1 MKEAK
6 IYINGKEVASGIH
19 QLTAVP
25 LTAVPQT
32 ADDKMQVPQ
41 LEKFEMTVKLLPEAS
56 RALEQLIENAK
67 MKIPTKR
74 VNKELSF

>member
-6 IYINGKEVASGIH
+6 IYINGKEVASCIH

-25 LTAVPQT
+25 LTA
-32 ADDKMQVPQ
+32 DDKMQVSQ
-41 LEKFEMTVKLLPEAS
+41 SEKFEMTVKLSPEAS

>member
-25 LTAVPQT
+25 LTA
-32 ADDKMQVPQ
+32 DDKMLVSQ
-41 LEKFEMTVKLLPEAS
+41 LEKFEMTGKLSPEAS
-56 RALEQLIENAK
+56 RALVQLIENAK